1 MYGLLLLCLEG
12 SHHAHRIRV
21 LDAQIFLE
29 FGVNSID
36 EVSPSINVLYMWGLL
51 EFLVLDLLEHTFE
64 FLFKPDSLLPIVA
77 VLL

>member
-1 MYGLLLLCLEG
+1 MYGLLLLCLKG
-12 SHHAHRIRV
+12 SHNAHRIRI

-29 FGVNSID
+29 FGINTID
-36 EVSPSINVLYMWGLL
+36 EVSSSIYVLYMWGLL

-64 FLFKPDSLLPIVA
+64 FLFEPDSLLPIVA